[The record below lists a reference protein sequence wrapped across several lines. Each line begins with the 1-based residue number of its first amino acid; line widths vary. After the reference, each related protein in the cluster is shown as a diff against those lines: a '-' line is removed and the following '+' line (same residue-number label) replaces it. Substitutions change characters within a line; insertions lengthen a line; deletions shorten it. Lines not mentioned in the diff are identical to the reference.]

1 MARKIN
7 PADYQKRLDRI
18 TEIFSDMVVHADE
31 VSRHRCPYRDRF
43 DTCTAAIRCR
53 NQVDRGVD
61 ERPGCRHDGRFDY
74 RDAWE
79 TNPNQY
85 HRAKEKIRKVKA
97 AAAAR
102 RRDPDKSDA

>member
-1 MARKIN
+1 MARKISQ
-7 PADYQKRLDRI
+7 ADYQKRLDRI
-18 TEIFSDMVVHADE
+18 TEIFSDMVVHADQ

-53 NQVDRGVD
+53 NQIAREADKA
-61 ERPGCRHDGRFDY
+61 PGCGHDGRFDY

-79 TNPNQY
+79 SNPNTY
-85 HRAKEKIRKVKA
+85 HRAKEKIRKVKE

-102 RRDPDKSDA
+102 RRDSDKPDA